1 MGRCGC
7 AVARLSLPHR
17 SSSDGSG
24 RRGSTVAGLP
34 LLTNPTMKMMVAS
47 CLVADPKT
55 LVSGVA
61 CPPPEDDITHYLR
74 KSFFVLLAWQ
84 NVILYIYGN
93 CLVSTG
99 QKFPVSRGDKLGQL
113 QLATTPWN

>member
-7 AVARLSLPHR
+7 AIARLSLPHR
-17 SSSDGSG
+17 SNSDGSG

-61 CPPPEDDITHYLR
+61 CPPPVTL
-74 KSFFVLLAWQ
+74 
-84 NVILYIYGN
+84 
-93 CLVSTG
+93 G

>member
-1 MGRCGC
+1 MWRCGC

-47 CLVADPKT
+47 CPVADPKT

-61 CPPPEDDITHYLR
+61 CPPLADDITHHLR

-99 QKFPVSRGDKLGQL
+99 QKFPVSRGDKLGRL